1 MLGKLGVSCAHM
13 SKAET
18 SYMIKA
24 IKVTGGNLSWEPWEG
39 PGEPPADHVEI
50 EVVWTAINRAD
61 LMQRAGVYTPP
72 PGASDILGL
81 EVSGRIAS
89 VGSGVTHLKSGDE
102 VCALLTGG
110 GYATRVVVPAVQV
123 LPVPKGVSLETAAAI
138 PEVFATAWLNLY
150 HEAAL
155 KPGERVLLHAGA
167 SGLGTAV
174 IQLATAFGNPVFAT
188 AGDKAKLEVCRNLGA
203 SGVWNR
209 NEGSFVDAVTAWGG
223 VDMVLDPVGGNYIA
237 EDQRV
242 LNVDGRIVLIGLMGG
257 RMAEVD
263 LGIMLIKRQRLI
275 GSTLRSRTVED
286 KGEVMQALYRHVWP
300 LLAAGQIEPL
310 IDSTWPIEEVE
321 EAMAYVAEN
330 RNTGKVLLKISD

>member
-1 MLGKLGVSCAHM
+1 VAIMG
-13 SKAET
+13 KAET
-18 SYMIKA
+18 SHMIKA
-24 IKVTGGNLSWEPWEG
+24 IKVTGGNLSWEPREG
-39 PGEPPADHVEI
+39 LGEPPADHVEI

-61 LMQRAGVYTPP
+61 LMQRAGVYPPP

-89 VGSGVTHLKSGDE
+89 VGPGVTTFTPGDE

-110 GYATRVVVPAVQV
+110 GYATRVVVPEVQV
-123 LPVPKGVSLETAAAI
+123 LPVPKGLTLETAAAI

-150 HEAAL
+150 QEAAL

-188 AGDKAKLEVCRNLGA
+188 AGDDTKLEICRKLGA

-209 NEGSFVDAVTAWGG
+209 QEGSFVEAVKHWGG
-223 VDMVLDPVGGNYIA
+223 VDMVLDPVGGGYIA
-237 EDQRV
+237 DDQKV
-242 LNVDGRIVLIGLMGG
+242 LNVDGRIVLIGLLGG

-263 LGIMLIKRQRLI
+263 LGIMLVKRQRLI
-275 GSTLRSRTVED
+275 GSTLRSRTVAD
-286 KGEVMQALYRHVWP
+286 KGKVMQALHRHVWP

-310 IDSTWPIEEVE
+310 IDSTWPIEQVE
-321 EAMAYVAEN
+321 DAMAYVAEN
-330 RNTGKVLLKISD
+330 RNIGKVLLKISD

>member
-1 MLGKLGVSCAHM
+1 M
-13 SKAET
+13 SKAEI
-18 SYMIKA
+18 SDMSKA
-24 IKVTGGNLSWEPWEG
+24 IKMTGANLRWETWEG

-61 LMQRAGVYTPP
+61 LMQRAGVYPPP

-89 VGSGVTHLKSGDE
+89 VGPGVSRFQPGDE

-110 GYATRVVVPAVQV
+110 GYATRVVVPEVQV
-123 LPVPKGVSLETAAAI
+123 LPVPRGLSLEKAAAI

-188 AGDKAKLEVCRNLGA
+188 AGADAKLEICRKLGA

-209 NEGSFVDAVTAWGG
+209 KAGSFVEAVKSWGG
-223 VDMVLDPVGGNYIA
+223 VDMVLDPVGGSYIA
-237 EDQRV
+237 DDQKV

-263 LGIMLIKRQRLI
+263 LGLMLIKRQRLI
-275 GSTLRSRTVED
+275 GSTLRSRTVRD
-286 KGEVMQALYRHVWP
+286 KGAVMQALYRNVWP

-310 IDSTWPIEEVE
+310 IDSAWPIEQVE
-321 EAMAYVAEN
+321 DAMAYVADN

>member
-1 MLGKLGVSCAHM
+1 M
-13 SKAET
+13 SD
-18 SYMIKA
+18 MNRA
-24 IKVTGGNLSWEPWEG
+24 IKVTGGNLTWEDWDG
-39 PGEPPADHVEI
+39 PGTPPADHVEI

-61 LMQRAGVYTPP
+61 LMQRAGLYPPP

-89 VGSGVTHLKSGDE
+89 VGSGVSRFQPGDE

-110 GYATRVVVPAVQV
+110 GYATRVVVPEVQV
-123 LPVPKGVSLETAAAI
+123 LPVPKGLSLEKAAAI

-150 HEAAL
+150 HEAQL

-188 AGDKAKLEVCRNLGA
+188 AGDDAKLETCRKLGA

-209 NEGSFVDAVTAWGG
+209 NQGSFVDAVKHWGG
-223 VDMVLDPVGGNYIA
+223 VDMVLDPVGGSYIA

-257 RMAEVD
+257 RMSEVD
-263 LGIMLIKRQRLI
+263 LGLMLVKRQRLI
-275 GSTLRSRTVED
+275 GSTLRSRSVKD
-286 KGEVMQALYRHVWP
+286 KGDVMQALYRHVWP
-300 LLAAGQIEPL
+300 LLSAGQIEPI
-310 IDSTWPIEEVE
+310 IDSAWPIEQLE
-321 EAMAYVAEN
+321 EAMAYVGEN
-330 RNTGKVLLKISD
+330 KNTGKVLLQIAE

>member
-1 MLGKLGVSCAHM
+1 M
-13 SKAET
+13 SKAEASDMT
-18 SYMIKA
+18 KA
-24 IKVTGGNLSWEPWEG
+24 IKITGESLSWEPWEG
-39 PGEPPADHVEI
+39 PGEPSADHVEI

-61 LMQRAGVYTPP
+61 LMQRAGVYPPP

-89 VGSGVTHLKSGDE
+89 VGAGATRFRPGDE

-110 GYATRVVVPAVQV
+110 GYATRVVVPEVQV
-123 LPVPKGVSLETAAAI
+123 LPVPRGLSLEKAAAI

-188 AGDKAKLEVCRNLGA
+188 AGDDAKLEICRKLGA

-209 NEGSFVDAVTAWGG
+209 KAGSFVEAVKSWGG
-223 VDMVLDPVGGNYIA
+223 VDMVLDPVGGSYIA
-237 EDQRV
+237 DDQKV

-263 LGIMLIKRQRLI
+263 LGLMLIKRQRLI
-275 GSTLRSRTVED
+275 GSTLRSRTVRD
-286 KGEVMQALYRHVWP
+286 KGAVMQALYRNVWP

-310 IDSTWPIEEVE
+310 IDSAWPIEQVE
-321 EAMAYVAEN
+321 DAMAYVADN

>member
-1 MLGKLGVSCAHM
+1 M
-13 SKAET
+13 
-18 SYMIKA
+18 
-24 IKVTGGNLSWEPWEG
+24 
-39 PGEPPADHVEI
+39 
-50 EVVWTAINRAD
+50 
-61 LMQRAGVYTPP
+61 
-72 PGASDILGL
+72 
-81 EVSGRIAS
+81 
-89 VGSGVTHLKSGDE
+89 
-102 VCALLTGG
+102 CALLTGG
-110 GYATRVVVPAVQV
+110 GYATRVVVPEVQV
-123 LPVPKGVSLETAAAI
+123 LPVPRGLSLEKAAAI

-188 AGDKAKLEVCRNLGA
+188 AGDDAKLETCRNLGA

-209 NEGSFVDAVTAWGG
+209 KAGSFVDAVKSWGG
-223 VDMVLDPVGGNYIA
+223 VDMVLDPVGGSYIA
-237 EDQRV
+237 DDQKV

-263 LGIMLIKRQRLI
+263 LGLMLIKRQRLI
-275 GSTLRSRTVED
+275 GSTLRSRTVRD
-286 KGEVMQALYRHVWP
+286 KGAVMQALYRNVWP

-310 IDSTWPIEEVE
+310 IDSAWPIEQVE
-321 EAMAYVAEN
+321 DAMAYVADN